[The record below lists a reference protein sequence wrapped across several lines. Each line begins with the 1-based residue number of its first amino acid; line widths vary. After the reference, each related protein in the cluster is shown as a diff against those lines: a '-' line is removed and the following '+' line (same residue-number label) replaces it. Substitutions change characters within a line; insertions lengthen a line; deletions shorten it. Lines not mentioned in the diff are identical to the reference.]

1 MLKENTIKNTKNKIE
16 FTDNNIVRL
25 TSHSLEKRL
34 KEEKSYLETLISSI
48 KKDKNS
54 DMLKEIEDEV
64 ISNLKLTADYNQ
76 DIKDLERLN
85 LIEKLYK
92 NITKKIKSNKL
103 EGHKDLIIREIV
115 ELIYKK
121 EYNVIYDSIRE
132 DIRTIVKSKVLD
144 LEDENTIKLLVTN
157 EKTLF
162 KR

>member
-25 TSHSLEKRL
+25 TSQLLEKRL
-34 KEEKSYLETLISSI
+34 KEEKSYLETLILSI

-103 EGHKDLIIREIV
+103 ERHKDLIIDEIV

-121 EYNVIYDSIRE
+121 EYKVIYDSIRE

-144 LEDENTIKLLVTN
+144 LEDEKTIKLLVTN

>member
-25 TSHSLEKRL
+25 TSQSLEKRL
-34 KEEKSYLETLISSI
+34 KEEKTYLETLILSI

-92 NITKKIKSNKL
+92 NITKKVIKTKT
-103 EGHKDLIIREIV
+103 IIKI
-115 ELIYKK
+115 
-121 EYNVIYDSIRE
+121 N
-132 DIRTIVKSKVLD
+132 
-144 LEDENTIKLLVTN
+144 
-157 EKTLF
+157 
-162 KR
+162 

>member
-25 TSHSLEKRL
+25 TSQSLEKRL
-34 KEEKSYLETLISSI
+34 KEEKTYLETLILSI

-85 LIEKLYK
+85 LIEKVYK

-103 EGHKDLIIREIV
+103 ERHKDLIIEEIV

-144 LEDENTIKLLVTN
+144 LEDEKTIKLLVTN

>member
-34 KEEKSYLETLISSI
+34 KKEKTYLETLVSSI

-85 LIEKLYK
+85 LMEKLYK

-103 EGHKDLIIREIV
+103 ERHKDLIIGEIV

>member
-34 KEEKSYLETLISSI
+34 KKEKTYLETLISSI

-103 EGHKDLIIREIV
+103 ERHKDLIIEEIV

-121 EYNVIYDSIRE
+121 EYKVIYDSIRE
-132 DIRTIVKSKVLD
+132 DIRIIVKSKVLD
-144 LEDENTIKLLVTN
+144 LEDEKTIKLLVTN

>member
-34 KEEKSYLETLISSI
+34 NKEKTYLETLISSI

-103 EGHKDLIIREIV
+103 EGHKDLIIGEIV

-144 LEDENTIKLLVTN
+144 LEDEKTIKLLVTN

>member
-103 EGHKDLIIREIV
+103 ERHKDLIIEEIV

-132 DIRTIVKSKVLD
+132 DIRKIVKSKVLD
-144 LEDENTIKLLVTN
+144 LEDEKTIKLLVTN

>member
-25 TSHSLEKRL
+25 TSQSLEKRL
-34 KEEKSYLETLISSI
+34 KEEKSYLETLILSI

-85 LIEKLYK
+85 LIEKVYK

-103 EGHKDLIIREIV
+103 ERHKDLIIEEIV

-121 EYNVIYDSIRE
+121 EYKVIYDSIRE
-132 DIRTIVKSKVLD
+132 DIRKIVKSKVLD
-144 LEDENTIKLLVTN
+144 LEDEKTIKLLVTN

>member
-34 KEEKSYLETLISSI
+34 NKEKSYLETLISSI

-103 EGHKDLIIREIV
+103 GRHKDLIIEEIV

-121 EYNVIYDSIRE
+121 EYKVIYDSIRE
-132 DIRTIVKSKVLD
+132 DIRIIVKSKVLD
-144 LEDENTIKLLVTN
+144 LEDEKTIKLLVTN

>member
-25 TSHSLEKRL
+25 TSQSLEKRL
-34 KEEKSYLETLISSI
+34 KEEKSYLETLILSI

-103 EGHKDLIIREIV
+103 ERHKDLIIGEIV

-132 DIRTIVKSKVLD
+132 DIRKIVKSKVLD
-144 LEDENTIKLLVTN
+144 LEDEKTIKLLVTN

>member
-34 KEEKSYLETLISSI
+34 NKEKSYLETLISSI

-103 EGHKDLIIREIV
+103 ERHKDLIIGEIV

-132 DIRTIVKSKVLD
+132 DIRIIVKSKVLD
-144 LEDENTIKLLVTN
+144 LEDEKTIKLLVTN

>member
-1 MLKENTIKNTKNKIE
+1 
-16 FTDNNIVRL
+16 
-25 TSHSLEKRL
+25 
-34 KEEKSYLETLISSI
+34 
-48 KKDKNS
+48 
-54 DMLKEIEDEV
+54 MLKEIEDEV

-103 EGHKDLIIREIV
+103 ERHKDLIIGEIV

-132 DIRTIVKSKVLD
+132 DIRKIVKSKVLD
-144 LEDENTIKLLVTN
+144 LEDEKTIKLLVTN

>member
-25 TSHSLEKRL
+25 TSQSLEKRL
-34 KEEKSYLETLISSI
+34 KEEKSYLETLILSI

-103 EGHKDLIIREIV
+103 ERHKDLIIEEIV

-121 EYNVIYDSIRE
+121 EYKVIYDSIRE
-132 DIRTIVKSKVLD
+132 DIRIIVKSKVLD
-144 LEDENTIKLLVTN
+144 LEDEKTIKLLVTN

>member
-34 KEEKSYLETLISSI
+34 KEEKTYLETLISSI

-103 EGHKDLIIREIV
+103 GRHKDLIIEEIV

-121 EYNVIYDSIRE
+121 EYKVIYDSIRE
-132 DIRTIVKSKVLD
+132 DIRIIVKSKVLD
-144 LEDENTIKLLVTN
+144 LEDEKTIKLLVTN

>member
-34 KEEKSYLETLISSI
+34 KKEKSYLETLISSI

-85 LIEKLYK
+85 LIEKVYK

-103 EGHKDLIIREIV
+103 ERHKDLIIDEIV

-121 EYNVIYDSIRE
+121 EYKVIYDSIRE
-132 DIRTIVKSKVLD
+132 DIRKIVKSKVLD
-144 LEDENTIKLLVTN
+144 LEDEKTIKLLVTN

>member
-34 KEEKSYLETLISSI
+34 KKEKTYLETLISSI

-103 EGHKDLIIREIV
+103 EGHKDLIIEEIV

-121 EYNVIYDSIRE
+121 EYKVIYDSIRE
-132 DIRTIVKSKVLD
+132 DIRIIVKSKVLD
-144 LEDENTIKLLVTN
+144 LEDEKTIKLLVTN

>member
-34 KEEKSYLETLISSI
+34 TKEKTYLETLISSI

-103 EGHKDLIIREIV
+103 EGHKDLIIGEIV

-121 EYNVIYDSIRE
+121 EYKVIYDSIRE
-132 DIRTIVKSKVLD
+132 DIRTIVESKVLD

>member
-103 EGHKDLIIREIV
+103 ERHKDLIIEEIV

-121 EYNVIYDSIRE
+121 EYKVIYDSIRE
-132 DIRTIVKSKVLD
+132 DIRIIVKSKVLD
-144 LEDENTIKLLVTN
+144 LEDEKAIKLLVTN

>member
-25 TSHSLEKRL
+25 TSQSLEKRL

-64 ISNLKLTADYNQ
+64 IGNLKLTADYNQ

-103 EGHKDLIIREIV
+103 EGHKDLIIEEIV

-121 EYNVIYDSIRE
+121 EYKVIYDSIRE
-132 DIRTIVKSKVLD
+132 DIRIIVKSKVLD
-144 LEDENTIKLLVTN
+144 LEDEKTIKLLVTN

>member
-103 EGHKDLIIREIV
+103 ERHKDLIIEEIV

-132 DIRTIVKSKVLD
+132 DIRIIVKSKVLD
-144 LEDENTIKLLVTN
+144 LEDEKTIKLLVTN

>member
-34 KEEKSYLETLISSI
+34 KKEKSYLETLITSI

-103 EGHKDLIIREIV
+103 EGHKDLIIGEIV

>member
-25 TSHSLEKRL
+25 TSQSLEKRL

-103 EGHKDLIIREIV
+103 ERHKDLIIEEIV

-132 DIRTIVKSKVLD
+132 DIRKIVKSKVLD
-144 LEDENTIKLLVTN
+144 LEDEKTIKLLVTN

>member
-34 KEEKSYLETLISSI
+34 KKEKSYLETLITSI

-92 NITKKIKSNKL
+92 NITKKIKNNKL
-103 EGHKDLIIREIV
+103 EGHKDLIIGEIV

-144 LEDENTIKLLVTN
+144 LEDEHTIKLLVTN

>member
-34 KEEKSYLETLISSI
+34 KKEKSYLETLISSI

-85 LIEKLYK
+85 LIEKVYK

-103 EGHKDLIIREIV
+103 ERHKDLIIDEIV

-121 EYNVIYDSIRE
+121 EYKVIYDSIRE
-132 DIRTIVKSKVLD
+132 DIRIIVKSKVLD
-144 LEDENTIKLLVTN
+144 LEDEKTIKLLVTN

>member
-103 EGHKDLIIREIV
+103 ERHKDLIIEEIV

-144 LEDENTIKLLVTN
+144 LEDEKTIKLLVTN

>member
-34 KEEKSYLETLISSI
+34 NKEKSYLETLISSI

-103 EGHKDLIIREIV
+103 ERHKDLIIGEIA

-144 LEDENTIKLLVTN
+144 LEDEKTIKLLVTN
-157 EKTLF
+157 EKALF

>member
-34 KEEKSYLETLISSI
+34 NKEKSYLETLISSI

-85 LIEKLYK
+85 LIEKVYK

-103 EGHKDLIIREIV
+103 ERHKDLIIEEIV

-144 LEDENTIKLLVTN
+144 LEDEKTIKLLVTN

>member
-34 KEEKSYLETLISSI
+34 KKEKTYLETLISSI

-103 EGHKDLIIREIV
+103 EGHKDLIIKEIV

>member
-34 KEEKSYLETLISSI
+34 NKEKSYLETLISSI

-85 LIEKLYK
+85 LIEKVYK

-103 EGHKDLIIREIV
+103 ERHKDLIIDEIV

-121 EYNVIYDSIRE
+121 EYKVIYDSIRE
-132 DIRTIVKSKVLD
+132 DIRIIVKSKVLD
-144 LEDENTIKLLVTN
+144 LEDEKTIKLLVTN

>member
-34 KEEKSYLETLISSI
+34 KEEKTYLETLISSI

-103 EGHKDLIIREIV
+103 EGHKDLIIGEIV

-121 EYNVIYDSIRE
+121 EYKVIYDSIRE

>member
-34 KEEKSYLETLISSI
+34 KKEKSYLETLISSI

-92 NITKKIKSNKL
+92 NITKKIKSNKI
-103 EGHKDLIIREIV
+103 ERHKDLIIGEIV

-121 EYNVIYDSIRE
+121 EYKVIYDSIRE

>member
-25 TSHSLEKRL
+25 TSQSLEKRL

-85 LIEKLYK
+85 LIEKVYK

-103 EGHKDLIIREIV
+103 ERHKDLIIDEIV

-121 EYNVIYDSIRE
+121 EYKVIYDSIRE
-132 DIRTIVKSKVLD
+132 DIRIIVKSKVLD
-144 LEDENTIKLLVTN
+144 LEDEKTIKLLVTN

>member
-25 TSHSLEKRL
+25 TSQSLEKRL
-34 KEEKSYLETLISSI
+34 KEEKSYLETLILSI

-103 EGHKDLIIREIV
+103 ERHKDLIIEEIV

-121 EYNVIYDSIRE
+121 EYKVIYDSIRE
-132 DIRTIVKSKVLD
+132 DIRKIVKSKVLD
-144 LEDENTIKLLVTN
+144 LEDEKTIKLLVTN

>member
-25 TSHSLEKRL
+25 TSQSLEKRL
-34 KEEKSYLETLISSI
+34 KEEKSYLETLILSL

-103 EGHKDLIIREIV
+103 ERHKDLIIEEIV

-121 EYNVIYDSIRE
+121 EYKVIYDSIRE
-132 DIRTIVKSKVLD
+132 DIRIIVKSKVLD
-144 LEDENTIKLLVTN
+144 LEDEKTIKLLVTN

>member
-25 TSHSLEKRL
+25 TSQSLEKRL

-85 LIEKLYK
+85 LIEKVYK

-103 EGHKDLIIREIV
+103 ERHKDLIIEEIV

-144 LEDENTIKLLVTN
+144 LEDEKTIKLLVKN

>member
-34 KEEKSYLETLISSI
+34 KKEKTYLETLISSI
-48 KKDKNS
+48 KKDKNN

-103 EGHKDLIIREIV
+103 EGHKDLIIGEIV

-121 EYNVIYDSIRE
+121 EYKVIYDSIRE

>member
-34 KEEKSYLETLISSI
+34 KEEKTYLETLISSI

-103 EGHKDLIIREIV
+103 ERHKDLIIEEIV

-132 DIRTIVKSKVLD
+132 DIRIIVKSKVLD
-144 LEDENTIKLLVTN
+144 LEDEKTIKLLVTN

>member
-25 TSHSLEKRL
+25 TSQSLEKRL
-34 KEEKSYLETLISSI
+34 KEEKSYLETLILSI

-85 LIEKLYK
+85 LIEKVYK

-103 EGHKDLIIREIV
+103 ERHKDLIIDEIV

-121 EYNVIYDSIRE
+121 EYKVIYDSIRE

-144 LEDENTIKLLVTN
+144 LEDEKTIKLLVTN

>member
-34 KEEKSYLETLISSI
+34 NKEKSYLETLISSI

-85 LIEKLYK
+85 LIEKVYK

-103 EGHKDLIIREIV
+103 ERHKDLIIEEIV

-121 EYNVIYDSIRE
+121 EYNAIYDSIRE

-144 LEDENTIKLLVTN
+144 LEDEKTIKLLVKN